1 MSPNP
6 SGSMRPMPIIRSRTG
21 CFTCRKR
28 KKKCDESKPICS
40 GCKRN
45 KLECVWPEPGAV
57 PASNSSS
64 TSQGAS
70 RPSRPSFGAASATSQ
85 QSVSSPRRP
94 GSQDPDSVKDPVL
107 LDPAPEEDRAVAED
121 PGGPQNGDSSPV
133 SGDTHMIDVIGEEDA
148 DAEVIDDAVEQ
159 PSPSLSLSSTS
170 SDSPTVVPAYDIDT
184 ANALTLAL
192 PPSLEGGLPLNGAI
206 TMPMSMLPEQGHHS
220 YELLSYY
227 LARTANSMGNG
238 STDVNPFISKL
249 IPLAFSKPLVL
260 QLILAQSAAHR
271 QASAER
277 HPSDEIAQ
285 RYYTD
290 SLRMFRNVVD
300 EYVSGNAENTLVLTV
315 GSLIMCLTE
324 VAKGDIHGTIF
335 DHLTAS
341 KSLVST
347 LLTGSQNLLYGD
359 LPDFLI
365 EYYMHIAATSM
376 ISIDPQYNSQ
386 SLLSPDIEARARELV
401 SRKYVGQLCGCWL
414 ELLILICQ
422 VFHLGQTISMPTV
435 EGQMSPSPDNIVNF
449 AFLQSQVMG
458 FFPDP
463 SVSPYTRLAGLVWK
477 QAALLYLWTVLG
489 KPYQQPDNSFQR
501 ALVESA
507 VAEAVALLD
516 QFPATVRINTSL
528 CWPLAVIGCST
539 SDPAVQQVLRTRLQT
554 MLDTIGLGNMRQ
566 TLVLLEHI
574 WKQPPELV
582 SPWMLCGAMRERQIW
597 ISFA

>member
-1 MSPNP
+1 
-6 SGSMRPMPIIRSRTG
+6 
-21 CFTCRKR
+21 
-28 KKKCDESKPICS
+28 
-40 GCKRN
+40 
-45 KLECVWPEPGAV
+45 
-57 PASNSSS
+57 
-64 TSQGAS
+64 
-70 RPSRPSFGAASATSQ
+70 
-85 QSVSSPRRP
+85 
-94 GSQDPDSVKDPVL
+94 
-107 LDPAPEEDRAVAED
+107 
-121 PGGPQNGDSSPV
+121 
-133 SGDTHMIDVIGEEDA
+133 MIDA
-148 DAEVIDDAVEQ
+148 DADTHADVDDDEYVEAVVDDNADHHHQ
-159 PSPSLSLSSTS
+159 PSPSPSSSAS
-170 SDSPTVVPAYDIDT
+170 SSESPTAITTYDPDT

-192 PPSLEGGLPLNGAI
+192 PPSSEAGLPLNGAI

-324 VAKGDIHGTIF
+324 VCTLFVSSWLSTNIYQVAKGDIHGTIF

-347 LLTGSQNLLYGD
+347 LLTGAQNHVYDD

-386 SLLSPDIEARARELV
+386 SLLSPDIEVRARNLV
-401 SRKYVGQLCGCWL
+401 ARKYVGQLCGCWL
-414 ELLILICQ
+414 EILILICQ
-422 VFHLGQTISMPTV
+422 IFHLGQVMSSPTTD
-435 EGQMSPSPDNIVNF
+435 GAISPSPDHIVNF

-463 SVSPYTRLAGLVWK
+463 SVTPYTRLAGLVWK

-489 KPYQQPDNSFQR
+489 KPHQQPEGSFQR

-507 VAEAVALLD
+507 VSEAVTLLD

-539 SDPAVQQVLRTRLQT
+539 SDPSVQQILRTRLQT

-574 WKQPPELV
+574 WEQPPEQV
-582 SPWMLCGAMRERQIW
+582 SPWTLCRAMRERQIW